1 MEKGNKKIITAWTF
15 YDWANSVYNLV
26 ITATILPIY
35 YKAVTVTM
43 LEISFPSISLVTV
56 TAL

>member
-1 MEKGNKKIITAWTF
+1 MEKGNKKVITAWTF

-35 YKAVTVTM
+35 YKAVTITKDDAGN
-43 LEISFPSISLVTV
+43 EISNVDTI
-56 TAL
+56 